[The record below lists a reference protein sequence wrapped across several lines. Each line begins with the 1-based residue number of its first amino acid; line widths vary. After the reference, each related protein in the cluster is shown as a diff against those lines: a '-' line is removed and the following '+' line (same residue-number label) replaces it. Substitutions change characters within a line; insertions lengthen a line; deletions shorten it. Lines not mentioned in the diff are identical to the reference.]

1 MQCAPS
7 RMLDNARVNSPRRPL
22 GRTIVRTLLAVALG
36 VVMGALGTVVHRYGD
51 DSLYLGLALAFAL
64 TAAAGVLA
72 RAWAGYG
79 TLLAFGVG
87 WVAVVQAL
95 SLPGSGGDVVVPAG
109 ILGMVWSYSGVAILA
124 VVAFLPSSWFSEVPA
139 RRDRPAA

>member
-1 MQCAPS
+1 
-7 RMLDNARVNSPRRPL
+7 MLDNTWVNSPRRHL
-22 GRTIVRTLLAVALG
+22 GRTIVRTLLAVLLG
-36 VVMGALGTVVHRYGD
+36 VVMGALGTVVHRFGD
-51 DSLYLGLALAFAL
+51 DSWYLGLALALAL

-79 TLLAFGVG
+79 TLLGFGVG
-87 WVAVVQAL
+87 WVAMVQAL

-109 ILGMVWSYSGVAILA
+109 VLGMVWSYSGVAVLA
-124 VVAFLPSSWFSEVPA
+124 VVAFLPSSWFAEVPA

>member
-1 MQCAPS
+1 MQSPP
-7 RMLDNARVNSPRRPL
+7 RWMLENARVNSSRRPL

-36 VVMGALGTVVHRYGD
+36 VVMGALGTVVHRYGAD
-51 DSLYLGLALAFAL
+51 PLYLGLILAFAL

-79 TLLAFGVG
+79 TLLGFGVG
-87 WVAVVQAL
+87 WVGIVQAL

-109 ILGMVWSYSGVAILA
+109 VLGMVWSYAGVAILA
-124 VVAFLPSSWFSEVPA
+124 VVAFLPSSWFAEVPA

>member
-1 MQCAPS
+1 
-7 RMLDNARVNSPRRPL
+7 MLDNGWVNSPGRHL
-22 GRTIVRTLLAVALG
+22 GRTIVRTLLAVLLG
-36 VVMGALGTVVHRYGD
+36 VVMGGLGTVVHRFGD
-51 DSLYLGLALAFAL
+51 ESWYLGLALALAL

-79 TLLAFGVG
+79 TLLGFGVG
-87 WVAVVQAL
+87 WVAMVQAL

-109 ILGMVWSYSGVAILA
+109 VLGMVWSYSGVAVLA
-124 VVAFLPSSWFSEVPA
+124 VVAFLPSSWFADVPA

>member
-1 MQCAPS
+1 M
-7 RMLDNARVNSPRRPL
+7 NSPGRHL
-22 GRTIVRTLLAVALG
+22 GRTIVRTLLAVLLG
-36 VVMGALGTVVHRYGD
+36 VVMGGLGTVVHRFGD
-51 DSLYLGLALAFAL
+51 ESWYLGLALALAL

-79 TLLAFGVG
+79 TLLGFGVG
-87 WVAVVQAL
+87 WVAMVQAL

-109 ILGMVWSYSGVAILA
+109 VLGMVWSYSGVAVLA
-124 VVAFLPSSWFSEVPA
+124 VVAFLPSSWFADVPA

>member
-1 MQCAPS
+1 
-7 RMLDNARVNSPRRPL
+7 MLDNGWVNSPGRHL
-22 GRTIVRTLLAVALG
+22 GRTIVRTLLAVLLG
-36 VVMGALGTVVHRYGD
+36 VVMGGLGTVVHRFGD
-51 DSLYLGLALAFAL
+51 DSWYLGLALALAL

-79 TLLAFGVG
+79 TLLGFGVG
-87 WVAVVQAL
+87 WVAMVQAL

-109 ILGMVWSYSGVAILA
+109 LLGLVWSYSGVAVLA
-124 VVAFLPSSWFSEVPA
+124 VVAFLPSSWFAEVPA

>member
-1 MQCAPS
+1 MQCPPS
-7 RMLDNARVNSPRRPL
+7 RVLDNALVNSPRRPL
-22 GRTIVRTLLAVALG
+22 GRTIVRTLLAIALG
-36 VVMGALGTVVHRYGD
+36 VVMGALGTVVHRYGA
-51 DSLYLGLALAFAL
+51 DSLYLGLVLAFAL

-79 TLLAFGVG
+79 TLLGFGIG

-109 ILGMVWSYSGVAILA
+109 ILGMVWSYAGVAILA
-124 VVAFLPSSWFSEVPA
+124 LVAFLPSSWFAEVPA
-139 RRDRPAA
+139 RRDRSAA

>member
-1 MQCAPS
+1 
-7 RMLDNARVNSPRRPL
+7 MLDNGWVNSPGRHL
-22 GRTIVRTLLAVALG
+22 GRTIARTLLAVLLG
-36 VVMGALGTVVHRYGD
+36 VVMGGLGTVVHRFGD
-51 DSLYLGLALAFAL
+51 ESWYLGLALALAL

-79 TLLAFGVG
+79 TLLGFGVG
-87 WVAVVQAL
+87 WVAMVQAM

-109 ILGMVWSYSGVAILA
+109 VLGMVWSYSGVAVLA
-124 VVAFLPSSWFSEVPA
+124 VVAFLPSSWFAEVPA

>member
-1 MQCAPS
+1 
-7 RMLDNARVNSPRRPL
+7 MLDNGWVNSRGRHL
-22 GRTIVRTLLAVALG
+22 GRTIVRTLLAVLLG
-36 VVMGALGTVVHRYGD
+36 VVMGGLGTVVHRFGD
-51 DSLYLGLALAFAL
+51 ESWYLGLALALAL

-79 TLLAFGVG
+79 TLLGYGVG
-87 WVAVVQAL
+87 WVAMVQAL

-109 ILGMVWSYSGVAILA
+109 VLGMVWSYSGVAVLA
-124 VVAFLPSSWFSEVPA
+124 VVAFLPSSWFAEVPA

>member
-1 MQCAPS
+1 M
-7 RMLDNARVNSPRRPL
+7 
-22 GRTIVRTLLAVALG
+22 RTVLAVLLG
-36 VVMGALGTVVHRYGD
+36 VVMGGLGTVVHRFGD
-51 DSLYLGLALAFAL
+51 ESWYLGLVLALAL

-79 TLLAFGVG
+79 TLLGFGVG
-87 WVAVVQAL
+87 WVAMVQAL

-109 ILGMVWSYSGVAILA
+109 ALGMVWSYAGVAVLA
-124 VVAFLPSSWFSEVPA
+124 VVAFLPSSWFAEVPA

>member
-1 MQCAPS
+1 
-7 RMLDNARVNSPRRPL
+7 MLDNARVNSPRRPL
-22 GRTIVRTLLAVALG
+22 WPTIVRTLLAVLLG
-36 VVMGALGTVVHRYGD
+36 VVMGGLGTVVHRYGGEPW
-51 DSLYLGLALAFAL
+51 YLGLVLAFAL

-79 TLLAFGVG
+79 TLLGFGVG

-109 ILGMVWSYSGVAILA
+109 VIGLVWSYAGVAILA
-124 VVAFLPSSWFSEVPA
+124 VVAFLPASWFAEVPA
-139 RRDRPAA
+139 RRERPVA

>member
-1 MQCAPS
+1 
-7 RMLDNARVNSPRRPL
+7 MLDNTWVNSPGRHL
-22 GRTIVRTLLAVALG
+22 GRTIVRTLLAVLLG
-36 VVMGALGTVVHRYGD
+36 VVMGGLGTVVHRFGD
-51 DSLYLGLALAFAL
+51 ESWYLGLALALAL

-79 TLLAFGVG
+79 TLLGFGVG
-87 WVAVVQAL
+87 WVAMVQAL

-109 ILGMVWSYSGVAILA
+109 VLGLVWSYSGVAVLA
-124 VVAFLPSSWFSEVPA
+124 VVAFLPSSWFAEVPA

>member
-1 MQCAPS
+1 
-7 RMLDNARVNSPRRPL
+7 MLDNTWVNSPGRHL
-22 GRTIVRTLLAVALG
+22 GRTIVRTLLAVLLG
-36 VVMGALGTVVHRYGD
+36 VVMGGLGTVVHRFGD
-51 DSLYLGLALAFAL
+51 DSWYLGLALALAL

-79 TLLAFGVG
+79 TLLGFGVG
-87 WVAVVQAL
+87 WVAMVQAL

-109 ILGMVWSYSGVAILA
+109 VLGLVWSYSGVAVLA
-124 VVAFLPSSWFSEVPA
+124 VVAFLPSSWFAEVPA

>member
-1 MQCAPS
+1 M
-7 RMLDNARVNSPRRPL
+7 NSPGRHL
-22 GRTIVRTLLAVALG
+22 GRTIVRTLLAVLLG
-36 VVMGALGTVVHRYGD
+36 VVMGGLGTVVHRFGD
-51 DSLYLGLALAFAL
+51 DSWYLGLALALAL

-79 TLLAFGVG
+79 TLLGFGVG
-87 WVAVVQAL
+87 WVAMVQAL

-109 ILGMVWSYSGVAILA
+109 VLGMVWSYSGVAVLA
-124 VVAFLPSSWFSEVPA
+124 VVAFLPSSWFAEVPA

>member
-1 MQCAPS
+1 
-7 RMLDNARVNSPRRPL
+7 MLDNGWVNSPGRHL
-22 GRTIVRTLLAVALG
+22 GRTIVRTLLAVLLG
-36 VVMGALGTVVHRYGD
+36 VVMGGLGTVVHRFGD
-51 DSLYLGLALAFAL
+51 ESWYLGLALALAL

-79 TLLAFGVG
+79 TLLGFGVG
-87 WVAVVQAL
+87 WVAMVQAL

-109 ILGMVWSYSGVAILA
+109 VLGMVWSYSGVAVLA
-124 VVAFLPSSWFSEVPA
+124 VVAFLPSSWFAEVPA

>member
-1 MQCAPS
+1 
-7 RMLDNARVNSPRRPL
+7 MLDNDRVNSSRRHL
-22 GRTIVRTLLAVALG
+22 GRTIVRTLLAALLG
-36 VVMGALGTVVHRYGD
+36 VVMGGLGTVVHRFGD
-51 DSLYLGLALAFAL
+51 ESWYLGLVLALAL

-79 TLLAFGVG
+79 TLLGFGVG
-87 WVAVVQAL
+87 WVAMVQTL

-109 ILGMVWSYSGVAILA
+109 VLGMVWSYAGVAILA
-124 VVAFLPSSWFSEVPA
+124 VVAFLPSSWFTEVPA

>member
-1 MQCAPS
+1 M
-7 RMLDNARVNSPRRPL
+7 NSPGRHL
-22 GRTIVRTLLAVALG
+22 GRTIVRTLLAVLLG
-36 VVMGALGTVVHRYGD
+36 VVMGGLGTVVHRFGD
-51 DSLYLGLALAFAL
+51 ESWYLGLALALAL

-79 TLLAFGVG
+79 TLLGFGVG
-87 WVAVVQAL
+87 WVAMVQAL

-109 ILGMVWSYSGVAILA
+109 VLGMVWSYSGVAVLA
-124 VVAFLPSSWFSEVPA
+124 VVAFLPSSWFAEVPA

>member
-1 MQCAPS
+1 
-7 RMLDNARVNSPRRPL
+7 MLDNNWVNSPGRPL
-22 GRTIVRTLLAVALG
+22 GRTIVRTLLAVLLG

-51 DSLYLGLALAFAL
+51 ESLYLGLVLALAL

-79 TLLAFGVG
+79 TLLGYGVG
-87 WVAVVQAL
+87 WVAMVQAL

-109 ILGMVWSYSGVAILA
+109 LLGVVWSYAGVAVLA
-124 VVAFLPSSWFSEVPA
+124 VVAFLPASWFAEVPA
-139 RRDRPAA
+139 RRERPVA

>member
-1 MQCAPS
+1 
-7 RMLDNARVNSPRRPL
+7 MLDNTWVNSPGRHL
-22 GRTIVRTLLAVALG
+22 GRTIVRTLLAVLLG
-36 VVMGALGTVVHRYGD
+36 VVMGGLGTVVHRFGD
-51 DSLYLGLALAFAL
+51 ESWYLGLALALAL

-79 TLLAFGVG
+79 TLLGFGVG
-87 WVAVVQAL
+87 WVAMVQAL

-109 ILGMVWSYSGVAILA
+109 VLGMVWSYSGVAVLA
-124 VVAFLPSSWFSEVPA
+124 VVAFLPSSWFAEVPA

>member
-1 MQCAPS
+1 
-7 RMLDNARVNSPRRPL
+7 MLDNGWVNSPGRHL
-22 GRTIVRTLLAVALG
+22 GRTIVRTLLAVLLG
-36 VVMGALGTVVHRYGD
+36 VVMGGLGTVVHRFGD
-51 DSLYLGLALAFAL
+51 DSWYLGLALALAL

-79 TLLAFGVG
+79 TLLGFGVG
-87 WVAVVQAL
+87 WVAMVQAL

-109 ILGMVWSYSGVAILA
+109 VLGMVWSYSGVAVLA
-124 VVAFLPSSWFSEVPA
+124 VVAFLPSSWFAEVPA